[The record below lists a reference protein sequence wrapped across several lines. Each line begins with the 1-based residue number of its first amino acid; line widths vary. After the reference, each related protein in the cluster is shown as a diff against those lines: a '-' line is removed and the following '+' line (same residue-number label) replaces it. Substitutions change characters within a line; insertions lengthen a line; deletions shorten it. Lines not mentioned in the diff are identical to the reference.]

1 MPQDLSDP
9 TESLIGQFA
18 TGSLHHGLLFLGQRL
33 QSIESQAMNLTR
45 SVLGMSEEQNMHPD
59 LFHLRPS
66 GKARIITVEK
76 TRELISELNRS
87 SNQGGGKVALIHEAD
102 RMRKEAAN
110 AFLKTLEEPPS
121 GTYLILMTT
130 RPYSMLATIRS
141 RCLLVR
147 LKGEPDMKTSEDWQE
162 WLVAYESWV
171 HSLLD
176 RESLKKDRVSPVFAA
191 YGLTAGLL
199 KIIREQADQE
209 CAKVLQEQPQE
220 LEEKEKDA
228 LESGIRKGVRS
239 DLLKQLAQKTR
250 DIAIQSSKKEEE
262 LGKNGIK
269 LAKVLASL
277 EKNTGLLEVNLKD
290 EAALENFYLS
300 SLRIWSS
307 R

>member
-1 MPQDLSDP
+1 MPQDLTNP

-33 QSIESQAMNLTR
+33 QSIESQTMHLTR
-45 SVLGMSEEQNMHPD
+45 SVLGMSEEQNIHPD

-209 CAKVLQEQPQE
+209 CTRVLQEQPKE

-250 DIAIQSSKKEEE
+250 DIAIQFSNKEDEV
-262 LGKNGIK
+262 GKNGIK

-307 R
+307 K

>member
-1 MPQDLSDP
+1 MPKDLTDP
-9 TESLIGQFA
+9 TESLMRQFA

-45 SVLGMSEEQNMHPD
+45 SVLGMSVEQNMHPD

-76 TRELISELNRS
+76 TRKLISELNRS

-102 RMRKEAAN
+102 RMGKEAAN

-147 LKGEPDMKTSEDWQE
+147 LKGEPEMKTSEDWQE
-162 WLVAYESWV
+162 WLGAYESWV

-199 KIIREQADQE
+199 KIIREQADRE
-209 CAKVLQEQPQE
+209 CAKVLQEQTQE

-269 LAKVLASL
+269 LAKVLANL